1 MWWTVCSQDGGSSIS
16 HPHTLF
22 QSMTLT
28 FPLQEGDISALP
40 WICLWQCWPTD
51 YVRSG
56 AILVWAWALT
66 APSASALLLIEV
78 RHHVRSAINLDHHAM
93 KNLSPMKRPWR
104 MKHHVERKSDQGTLK
119 HQTLEW
125 RSHVGRGS
133 FTLSHPTWCHVYQRW
148 IDPLSYSRI
157 PDL

>member
-1 MWWTVCSQDGGSSIS
+1 MWWTACSQDGGSSFS

-40 WICLWQCWPTD
+40 WICLWQRWPTE

-56 AILVWAWALT
+56 AIPVRAWALT
-66 APSASALLLIEV
+66 APSASALLLTEV

-93 KNLSPMKRPWR
+93 KNLKALWR
-104 MKHHVERKSDQGTLK
+104 GPGGWNAMWREKVTKEHWSTRHLSEEAI
-119 HQTLEW
+119 LE
-125 RSHVGRGS
+125 VDP
-133 FTLSHPTWCHVYQRW
+133 LSHPTWCHVDQRW